1 MFESLSSEPQPV
13 STPATA
19 EPVMAPDDFVSI
31 PGAPWQ
37 LQGEA
42 VAFLASPF
50 SVRLLVRYASS
61 PVGPY
66 LEHALATLVR
76 RGPHVFQMSVDLE
89 DSMIGGREIWGF
101 PKTLESLGWSEGG
114 NRIVFRRESQI
125 FRVRAFGPSF
135 SLVTPFWTAQQKGE
149 QWLRVP
155 GKIGGRARLAFRG
168 RQLALVLSSFW
179 MEIEEPQT
187 P

>member
-1 MFESLSSEPQPV
+1 MLESSVLTSATVEPAIA
-13 STPATA
+13 SDETSY
-19 EPVMAPDDFVSI
+19 FVPSI
-31 PGAPWQ
+31 PDAPWQ

-42 VAFLASPF
+42 VAFLASPT
-50 SVRLLVRYASS
+50 SLRLLVRYDNS

-66 LEHALATLVR
+66 LEHALATLTW

-101 PKTLESLGWSEGG
+101 PKTLESLDWTEDE
-114 NRIVFRRESQI
+114 NRVIFRREGQT

-135 SLVTPFWTAQQKGE
+135 SLALSFWTVQQKGE
-149 QWLRVP
+149 DWVRVP
-155 GKIGGRARLAFRG
+155 GVIGGRARLGFRG
-168 RQLALVLSSFW
+168 RQLALVLRSFW